1 MIFLRRENFRQYL
14 RLYPVTSLI
23 LLAIIVVFVWME
35 IDGSSTD
42 SWTLLKFGAMY
53 NIEGVVPPEW
63 WRYVTAI
70 FLHIGWE
77 HLLFNA
83 FAIYVFAAP
92 LERLM
97 GHLPYAIFFLLC
109 GVGGNVLSYWLAGKT
124 MISAGASGAIYG
136 VYAAFLYLA
145 LFYKHVLDNDS
156 GQVIKVIVIVGF
168 INSLL
173 PHINLLGHLG
183 GFLTGLLICAILSLR
198 YRRR

>member
-1 MIFLRRENFRQYL
+1 MIFLRRENVRQYI

-23 LLAIIVVFVWME
+23 LLAVIVLFLWME
-35 IDGSSTD
+35 ISGSSTD
-42 SWTLLKFGAMY
+42 NWTLLKYGAMY
-53 NIEGVVPPEW
+53 KIEGLVAPEW

-70 FLHIGWE
+70 FVHIGWE

-97 GHLPYAIFFLLC
+97 GHIPYAIFFLLC
-109 GVGGNVLSYWLAGKT
+109 GAGGNLLSQWLSEPP
-124 MISAGASGAIYG
+124 MMSAGASGAIYG

-156 GQVIKVIVIVGF
+156 SQVIKVIVIIGF

-183 GFLTGLLICAILSLR
+183 GFLTGLLVCAILSLR
-198 YRRR
+198 YRSR